1 MDVETDDHR
10 LPMLRTLGLPC
21 VLIGL
26 PDETGGLACVDLD
39 FRQAAALCV
48 EHLAA
53 LGHRHICLLGSAPAV
68 YQRHSS
74 YALAFEAGF
83 EAAVARRGV
92 VGRWYPTEPDYER
105 ASAVV
110 ERELHQHPET
120 TALLVHNEAV
130 LGAVLSTLRRLGRR
144 VPDDISVVAI
154 CPDEM
159 ATNQSIPLTGVAVPA
174 DQMGRLAVEMVLSQ
188 LDGNPATGHTWS
200 PRDSPSARAPRRHRD
215 APSGTAP
222 RRRLEKDRAMKFN
235 NGYWLLRDGA
245 TARYATQVF
254 DTRSDDRSASVAVL
268 CDRIENRGSVLN
280 TPTITVDLSSPMP
293 GVVRVTASHFRP
305 VAPPSVAFDLDEAP
319 GPVQVERT
327 SERLRL
333 TSGPVT
339 VEAALAGPW
348 ELMFAGDGEAL
359 TGSGVK
365 SLSSMSV
372 ADDGDYMVERLT
384 LPVGAHVYGLGERF
398 APFVKNGQTVDIWNE
413 DGGTVERAG
422 LQEHPVLPDR
432 PRATACSSTPRPRLV
447 RGRLR
452 GGLARPVL
460 AYRARR
466 STTS

>member
-1 MDVETDDHR
+1 MATIDDVARHAGVSTSTVSYVLSGKRKISRPTKERVARSIEILGYRPNARARALASRRTYALALVAPLRADNNVPVVMQIVSSVAEAARDKDHDVLLVTQQEGEAGVRRVSQTQLVDAVIVMDVETDDHR

-110 ERELHQHPET
+110 ERELHEHPET

-154 CPDEM
+154 GPDEM
-159 ATNQSIPLTGVAVPA
+159 ATNQSVPLTGVAVPA

-188 LDGNPATGHTWS
+188 LDGNPATGTHLV
-200 PRDSPSARAPRRHRD
+200 APRLTIRE
-215 APSGTAP
+215 STAP
-222 RRRLEKDRAMKFN
+222 
-235 NGYWLLRDGA
+235 
-245 TARYATQVF
+245 
-254 DTRSDDRSASVAVL
+254 
-268 CDRIENRGSVLN
+268 
-280 TPTITVDLSSPMP
+280 
-293 GVVRVTASHFRP
+293 
-305 VAPPSVAFDLDEAP
+305 PP
-319 GPVQVERT
+319 
-327 SERLRL
+327 
-333 TSGPVT
+333 
-339 VEAALAGPW
+339 
-348 ELMFAGDGEAL
+348 
-359 TGSGVK
+359 
-365 SLSSMSV
+365 
-372 ADDGDYMVERLT
+372 
-384 LPVGAHVYGLGERF
+384 
-398 APFVKNGQTVDIWNE
+398 
-413 DGGTVERAG
+413 
-422 LQEHPVLPDR
+422 
-432 PRATACSSTPRPRLV
+432 
-447 RGRLR
+447 
-452 GGLARPVL
+452 
-460 AYRARR
+460 
-466 STTS
+466 